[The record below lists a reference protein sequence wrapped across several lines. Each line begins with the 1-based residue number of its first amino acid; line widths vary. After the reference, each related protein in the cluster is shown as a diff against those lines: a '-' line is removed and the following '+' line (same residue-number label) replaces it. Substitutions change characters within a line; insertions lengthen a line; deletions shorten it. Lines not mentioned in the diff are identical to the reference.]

1 MLLYGTNLK
10 LLNTQGKSYDIV
22 ENIMRTHA
30 GLLQKLGLRLLLVFC
45 MVGGVSSCATTKGMG
60 GKGSG
65 GGGSMGSGSPGFR
78 LFGGDL
84 SLNPGELIGGVIVLL
99 VILAAILIIRRLTS
113 GKK

>member
-1 MLLYGTNLK
+1 
-10 LLNTQGKSYDIV
+10 
-22 ENIMRTHA
+22 MRTHA
-30 GLLQKLGLRLLLVFC
+30 GLLQKLGLRLLLVSC

-78 LFGGDL
+78 LFGADL